1 MFGSNQLTSWYQ
13 LSMSIKQ
20 KAFSRK
26 QTRRAHHCLQVSSW
40 QSWFKPVFKMSGTKW
55 NWKCQS
61 TTSQWD
67 RRKRLPAGCLPVV
80 GSDMMTAGGR
90 TCGFHRKSL
99 RPVKINK
106 QQGAQC
112 SKGAACV
119 CVCACLSLF
128 RRAIK
133 GRPEWYAPGQKSRS
147 PCLIMD
153 SVLHET
159 SNVSLLL
166 KTEETIFSPPHHL
179 LLRSCFTH
187 GFGGFQH

>member
-1 MFGSNQLTSWYQ
+1 MFRSKQPTSWYQ
-13 LSMSIKQ
+13 LSLNIKQ
-20 KAFSRK
+20 KALSQK

-40 QSWFKPVFKMSGTKW
+40 QLWFKPVFKMSGTKW

-90 TCGFHRKSL
+90 TCGFHRKSI

-112 SKGAACV
+112 SKGAVCV
-119 CVCACLSLF
+119 CVRVWACS
-128 RRAIK
+128 
-133 GRPEWYAPGQKSRS
+133 
-147 PCLIMD
+147 D
-153 SVLHET
+153 V
-159 SNVSLLL
+159 LL
-166 KTEETIFSPPHHL
+166 KGGLSDPPWGRNLTHRALLWIQCYMKHL
-179 LLRSCFTH
+179 TFLSY
-187 GFGGFQH
+187 